1 MKLHR
6 CLLPLVAFCL
16 AGPLVAE
23 VRADG
28 YLGRTGLPWFAY
40 GYSGSLY
47 GLGRLPVPPY
57 YAIHPPVYY
66 SLPQARPY
74 GYSPFAYSGNYQ
86 PPAEPARRLV
96 RNPFIED
103 APLPEPAQ
111 PQSDVTTSTAR
122 LIANPFYSAN
132 DQPGT
137 RLASQT
143 E

>member
-6 CLLPLVAFCL
+6 LLLAFAAIGLLGTCVGEL
-16 AGPLVAE
+16 
-23 VRADG
+23 RADG
-28 YLGRTGLPWFAY
+28 FHSRTGMPWFAY

-74 GYSPFAYSGNYQ
+74 GHSPYAYSGDYR
-86 PPAEPARRLV
+86 PPMKPARRLV
-96 RNPFIED
+96 RNPHVEML
-103 APLPEPAQ
+103 PLPEPVET
-111 PQSDVTTSTAR
+111 PETTTSTAR
-122 LIANPFYSAN
+122 VIQNPYYANEVGPEAS
-132 DQPGT
+132 
-137 RLASQT
+137 LASQT